1 MNEWAAYKI
10 PIFWASMSQHFY
22 TTILG
27 FQNSHLQ
34 EDVPDNASE
43 LVMIASGL

>member
-1 MNEWAAYKI
+1 MNGRYI
-10 PIFWASMSQHFY
+10 IQHLY

-27 FQNSHLQ
+27 FLNSHLQ

-43 LVMIASGL
+43 